1 MADDYEDV
9 AVGASPDVVKGSM
22 DILSKNMSVGLEQP
36 ISSIDANVARLLDVA
51 LQGFSQDGG
60 VVDSQG
66 LTGGAVSTIQMS
78 EDGANSLL
86 SGIRDIVK
94 SVALENQRAQAE
106 AAKETT
112 QATHA
117 HTRPTDRQT
126 EILSAQFSKEDMEK
140 VEQHK
145 RDQQQIDMLAG
156 FQKQLDSINDIE
168 HQRQVLEEQGAQGLE
183 GASDARIKQMFNEY
197 MTEQQASATGEN
209 AEIDRRSSVGQRLV
223 NTAQS
228 GNLQKSIKSIGNG
241 DISGALGS
249 LGKTLGSSGSGEDAG
264 SGLAGVLGDLGLGA
278 AGDMLGSLGGL
289 ISGIAAPV
297 AAVTAGLAAYGE
309 AQNVIGGLNATAKN
323 QGSNDLTVGASMKAQ
338 SALTGF
344 TTGLT
349 DKQAEQVQSELSNNY
364 SKYGTDEYNQ
374 GYTWSVNQ
382 YATNGIDPNAAAKMY
397 TNMIV
402 KGTSTMADLNETMS
416 NFQETTQNTDLSLQ
430 QVQTDFTNV
439 ASTLTKAEGGNTSTA
454 EAAASELSEY
464 STTGSGEQSQML
476 SGVIS
481 QFSTSDVTYTTKV
494 KDYINQ
500 GKDKTQAQAL
510 AAFDLLESNSDAA
523 AQSLQYAAVLPL
535 DTYASGKTFMRLF
548 SEAQESGNWD
558 ELTKELTDVVGGK
571 TSGNGDGVVWE
582 NLVSDLTK
590 MGVPTT
596 YTSSSSG
603 STDKTVSNL
612 IGYLQDVSGSLS
624 NISNG
629 TTDEDNESSE
639 ETAEGQTFGE
649 QGWMNTIKT
658 QTSLENAA
666 GAENDTLNY
675 SVSSGNF
682 SPTNNEDKDTMLGI
696 LNQGG
701 ELSDDTFSNLTDA
714 SSKEMTKHIYSDYET
729 YANDND
735 SAQSFTDWI
744 SGEGK
749 DTVASDISKYS
760 TTSSDSSTSKVTVSC
775 RWTDDSAP
783 YIKSK
788 VDAANEQ
795 SQADSGDN

>member
-117 HTRPTDRQT
+117 HTRSTDRQT

-168 HQRQVLEEQGAQGLE
+168 HQRQVLEEQGTQGLE

-264 SGLAGVLGDLGLGA
+264 SGLAGGLGDLGLGA

-382 YATNGIDPNAAAKMY
+382 YATNGIDPNVAAKMY

-535 DTYASGKTFMRLF
+535 DTYASGETFMRLF

-775 RWTDDSAP
+775 SWTDDSAP

>member
-51 LQGFSQDGG
+51 LQEFSQDGG

-117 HTRPTDRQT
+117 HTRSTDRQT

-168 HQRQVLEEQGAQGLE
+168 HQRQVLEEQGTQGLE

-197 MTEQQASATGEN
+197 MTEQQASATAEN

-249 LGKTLGSSGSGEDAG
+249 LGKTLGSSSSGEDAG

-297 AAVTAGLAAYGE
+297 AAVTAGLATYGE

-382 YATNGIDPNAAAKMY
+382 YATNGIDPNVAAKMY

-649 QGWMNTIKT
+649 QGWMNTIKM